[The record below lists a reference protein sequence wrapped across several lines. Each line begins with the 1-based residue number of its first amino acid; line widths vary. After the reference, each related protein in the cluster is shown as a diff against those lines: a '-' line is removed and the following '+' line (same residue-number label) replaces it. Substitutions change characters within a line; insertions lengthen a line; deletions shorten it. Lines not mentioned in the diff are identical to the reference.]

1 MTLSIHPSVGVARL
15 GNAEGNN
22 FVLNPTK
29 IGGLPHEHD
38 ENMQP
43 TTEVINFKD
52 EAGRIRRQ
60 GQVFKVFDES
70 GEELTLQSP
79 NVERIEWTVHL
90 ANKKAAWYDFNE
102 LNGNLLYGEEN
113 SYRNRKTELRNPSVG
128 CNIDDVERQKLI
140 IDLGPRTVSG
150 SAESMASHP
159 VIKAEFDISSIPD
172 DYYTKDKYGAN
183 VKEEDRYFP
192 PLDVKQGEDFKSLG
206 TLIMNKHGHLI
217 VLGGYG
223 RAGGNTDLEG
233 YGGGNDWFD
242 DISDGPVSCI
252 VTFKGGSKSDPVK
265 AWVVVG
271 SPDFA
276 PEIVNISTLNDT
288 FFDVGVRNFNL
299 APDIYDLEK
308 YKNRYDQDGYHYNKN
323 GYDKDGYDSD
333 GCNDSGYNKNGYQ
346 KGFNENYIA
355 NYERDILPII
365 QRISQYQWVA
375 NVQSMS
381 GFFSYQFD
389 YRDNS
394 EARKPERMKYYNYF
408 RQLDKKVIGDY
419 DQPQQQLIS
428 GDSDGNRFPMM
439 PLNSGS
445 NSVKSANAYDL
456 TNNVVEKF
464 LALDA
469 TQMFLLKQWAEG
481 KFSVGDCQ
489 AFPVNPMDA
498 ASIGNCV
505 GLPMCPGIE
514 VTWSLQNPALYEDA
528 YKIKHYK
535 SIDDYAETGLSPG
548 RDECEG
554 GGCEPGDLTKRM
566 ACPWQA
572 DFFNCTVQTINFN
585 EPKVNKATQTETSR
599 TFKETDVQW
608 SGLPEGVNV
617 SPVITASATK
627 EVGKNDSKPLPPNY
641 YSYWWPP
648 QSPWDV
654 LTGEMDAKGQLLSH
668 FPAGQQI
675 NYARGINSY
684 GQMVEHWSAL
694 AFIRDQNSKNEGFPY
709 FTESERNHE
718 LFEYREIGVGQ
729 ISGNP
734 KDNETTLPVL
744 FINDKKV
751 PFGTV
756 KDELRDISSGETEKG
771 RNMAKYLE
779 ERAFKPVRSTNILP
793 RSGTRARG

>member
-22 FVLNPTK
+22 FLLNPTK

-90 ANKKAAWYDFNE
+90 ANKKAAWYEFSE
-102 LNGNLLYGEEN
+102 LNGNLLYGQAN
-113 SYRNRKTELRNPSVG
+113 SYTNRKIQFRNKSVG
-128 CNIDDVERQKLI
+128 LIGLDDYDLAERQKLI
-140 IDLGPRTVSG
+140 IDLGPRTIAGYLSEIEI
-150 SAESMASHP
+150 SIHNIPSDYTHASYP
-159 VIKAEFDISSIPD
+159 KGEM
-172 DYYTKDKYGAN
+172 
-183 VKEEDRYFP
+183 
-192 PLDVKQGEDFKSLG
+192 KQGSKTFESLG
-206 TLIMNKHGHLI
+206 TLRTDNQGRLI

-223 RAGGNTDLEG
+223 FAGGNTNLEG
-233 YGGGNDWFD
+233 YGGGDDWYD
-242 DISDGPVSCI
+242 DISDGS
-252 VTFKGGSKSDPVK
+252 VTCVVTYKNASQMTTN
-265 AWVVVG
+265 AWIVVG

-288 FFDVGVRNFNL
+288 FFDVGVRYFNL
-299 APDIYDLEK
+299 VPDMYGES
-308 YKNRYDQDGYHYNKN
+308 NSTG
-323 GYDKDGYDSD
+323 S
-333 GCNDSGYNKNGYQ
+333 
-346 KGFNENYIA
+346 GFNHNYIA
-355 NYERDILPII
+355 NFDRDILPII

-419 DQPQQQLIS
+419 DQPQQQLMS

-481 KFSVGDCQ
+481 KFNVGDCQ

-514 VTWSLQNPALYEDA
+514 VTWNLQNPALYEDA
-528 YKIKHYK
+528 YKIKHRDKVNY
-535 SIDDYAETGLSPG
+535 SQTGLSPS

-572 DFFNCTVQTINFN
+572 DFFNCTVQTINFS
-585 EPKVNKATQTETSR
+585 EPKVNKATQIETTLTVTNHTWKDLPDGVTVPEDNYFSG
-599 TFKETDVQW
+599 TQDKEEKT
-608 SGLPEGVNV
+608 
-617 SPVITASATK
+617 
-627 EVGKNDSKPLPPNY
+627 PLPPAY

-654 LTGEMDAKGQLLSH
+654 LTGELDAAGQLQSH
-668 FPAGQQI
+668 LPAGQQI

-684 GQMVEHWSAL
+684 GQMVGHWFAL

-734 KDNETTLPVL
+734 DDNETSLPVF
-744 FINDKKV
+744 FINPHKVSSDKLKE
-751 PFGTV
+751 GLA
-756 KDELRDISSGETEKG
+756 EISRGETERG
-771 RNMAKYLE
+771 RRIAEYLE
-779 ERAFKPVRSTNILP
+779 ERAFKPVRSTNILH
-793 RSGTRARG
+793 RSGTRVRG

>member
-1 MTLSIHPSVGVARL
+1 MTLSIHPCVGVARL

-90 ANKKAAWYDFNE
+90 ANKKAAWYNFSE
-102 LNGNLLYGEEN
+102 LNGNLLYGEKN
-113 SYRNRKTELRNPSVG
+113 SYTSRKTQLRNPSVG
-128 CNIDDVERQKLI
+128 CDKDDAKRQELI
-140 IDLGPRTVSG
+140 IDLGPRTVAGGLAEVEVSIHNIPSDYTHSSYPEGEMSQG
-150 SAESMASHP
+150 SPRFE
-159 VIKAEFDISSIPD
+159 
-172 DYYTKDKYGAN
+172 
-183 VKEEDRYFP
+183 
-192 PLDVKQGEDFKSLG
+192 SLG
-206 TLIMNKHGHLI
+206 TLRTDNQGRLI

-223 RAGGNTDLEG
+223 FAGGNTELEG
-233 YGGGNDWFD
+233 YGGGNDWYD
-242 DISDGPVSCI
+242 DISDGS
-252 VTFKGGSKSDPVK
+252 VTCVVTYKDASQKTTN

-288 FFDVGVRNFNL
+288 FFDVGVRHFNL
-299 APDIYDLEK
+299 APDIYDMDK
-308 YKNRYDQDGYHYNKN
+308 YG
-323 GYDKDGYDSD
+323 
-333 GCNDSGYNKNGYQ
+333 
-346 KGFNENYIA
+346 GFNKEYEA
-355 NYERDILPII
+355 NFERDILPII

-381 GFFSYQFD
+381 GFFCYHFD
-389 YRDNS
+389 YRDSSTAN
-394 EARKPERMKYYNYF
+394 KPNREKYYNYF
-408 RQLDKKVIGDY
+408 RKLDNKIIGDY
-419 DQPQQQLIS
+419 DQPQQQLM
-428 GDSDGNRFPMM
+428 SDHEEGNILPLMPM
-439 PLNSGS
+439 NSGS

-456 TNNVVEKF
+456 TDNVVEKF

-481 KFSVGDCQ
+481 KFTVGDGQ
-489 AFPVNPMDA
+489 AFPVDPMDA

-514 VTWSLQNPALYEDA
+514 VTWSLQNPALYENA

-535 SIDDYAETGLSPG
+535 NEAYYAENGLSPG

-572 DFFNCTVQTINFN
+572 DFFNCTVQVVNFS
-585 EPKVNKATQTETSR
+585 EPKVNKATQTEKTVTKTTYS
-599 TFKETDVQW
+599 W
-608 SGLPEGVNV
+608 SDLPEGVGPLPDQ
-617 SPVITASATK
+617 SYTSATK
-627 EVGKNDSKPLPPNY
+627 DAEPETPLPPAY

-654 LTGEMDAKGQLLSH
+654 LTGELDVDGQLQSH
-668 FPAGQQI
+668 LPAGQQI

-694 AFIRDQNSKNEGFPY
+694 AFIRDRNSKNEGFPY
-709 FTESERNHE
+709 FTESERNNE
-718 LFEYREIGVGQ
+718 LFDFSAIGVGQ
-729 ISGNP
+729 ISGNAE
-734 KDNETTLPVL
+734 DNDTTLPVF
-744 FINDKKV
+744 FINAH
-751 PFGTV
+751 
-756 KDELRDISSGETEKG
+756 KDSLLEKG
-771 RNMAKYLE
+771 TKKGRLMADYFEK
-779 ERAFKPVRSTNILP
+779 RAFKPVRTKNVLH
-793 RSGTRARG
+793 RSGTRMRG